1 MANRGLI
8 YGRFNPIDPETNK
21 YKNNTPLSIGRI
33 ISNTFAP
40 EYEAATLYADDALA
54 ERDDMFKSGAL
65 NTTVADDDN
74 AVEAALY
81 GNTTNEASGVIK
93 NVDDVKPEYGYG
105 HIVVQQKKKQRYYK
119 VEFFPRCLAGN
130 ITHDA
135 NTRGESTEF
144 NTTSIESTVYPIETS
159 INGLAKGVWQQVKT
173 FDDLAAAKTFL
184 DGLLTPAT

>member
-8 YGRFNPIDPETNK
+8 YGKFNVIDPETNK
-21 YKNNTPLSIGRI
+21 YKNNTPSAIGRI
-33 ISNTFAP
+33 ISATFAP

-54 ERDDMFKSGAL
+54 ERDDTFKSGAL
-65 NTTVADDDN
+65 NITVADDN
-74 AVEAALY
+74 NEVEAALY
-81 GNTTNEASGVIK
+81 GNQTNEASGVAK
-93 NVDDVKPEYGYG
+93 NIDDIKPEYGYG
-105 HIVVQQKKKQRYYK
+105 HIVVQQKKKKRYYK

-144 NTTSIESTVYPIETS
+144 GTTSIESTVYPIETA
-159 INGLAKGVWQQVKT
+159 INGLASGLWQQVKT
-173 FDDLAAAKTFL
+173 FESLADAKTFL